1 MMEKRKVTGV
11 RMPKELDKKISDAA
25 CYLGTTKNGLIIQIL
40 WEYVNE
46 RGKHEQFIKDQR
58 RPDAI
63 NAPST

>member
-46 RGKHEQFIKDQR
+46 REKNGSSIEKNGSSITKAGR
-58 RPDAI
+58 
-63 NAPST
+63 

>member
-11 RMPKELDKKISDAA
+11 RMPKELDDKITDAA

-40 WEYVNE
+40 WKYIEE
-46 RGKHEQFIKDQR
+46 RGKNERATQER

-63 NAPST
+63 NAPHT